1 MSTPS
6 TKVVSADAKTILLIE
21 DDEAHALLIRR
32 AFESHPEDYVIDVV
46 RTLREARDALG
57 HRIPALVIADY
68 RLPDGEGVE
77 LLQAQSNIAP
87 VYPVVIMTGHG
98 DEHLAV
104 ESMRAGALDYI
115 VKSDASMGGMPRT
128 ADRVLREWHHIEQRR
143 KAEQALALSEER
155 YALAAE
161 ATNDGLW
168 DWNLETN
175 TVYYSPRL
183 KAMLGFAEGDLD
195 DTLDAAFGLVHK
207 GDVGL
212 LRAAIDRH
220 LSGST
225 PHLECECRMLNN
237 NDGDFRWMMMRGL
250 AVRYSDGIPYRMAG
264 SLTDIHE
271 RKRAEQQLQ
280 HDALHDA
287 LTGLPNRALFM
298 DRLSRC
304 LERARRCENY
314 LFAVLFLDLDRFK
327 VVNDSLGHMVG
338 DELLKTVADRLLDSL
353 RDGDTVCR
361 FGGDEFGLV
370 LDGIDRE
377 EEAMQIAKRIALSIE
392 KTYRLSD
399 DEVFTTA
406 SIGIALGSKEADSA
420 ESLIHNADTAMFRA
434 KAHGRG
440 YVELFK
446 GTMHMDAL
454 QQLHLEN
461 DLRRALA
468 REELTVFYQPI
479 VSLESGRI
487 EGFEALVRWQH
498 PEKGL
503 VLPCEFIPLAE
514 ETGLI
519 NAMGRYVLK
528 HACAQLREWQHR
540 LLLPDLTISV
550 NISARQCVES
560 DLADQ
565 IKKML
570 HECALKPSCLK
581 LEITENLI
589 MENTEDTSRF
599 VEALYEH
606 GIGLAMDDFGTGYSS
621 LSYLHSIPV
630 DTLKIDRSFV
640 SQMDADSNG
649 FEIVRTIITLAR
661 TLKINV
667 TAEGVE
673 NINQLQ
679 LLRALQCPMAQG
691 FYFSKPLDVASA
703 EALLNSRP
711 SW

>member
-32 AFESHPEDYVIDVV
+32 AFESHPEGYVIDVV

-77 LLQAQSNIAP
+77 LLQAQSNVAP

-183 KAMLGFAEGDLD
+183 KAMLGFGEGDFD
-195 DTLDAAFGLVHK
+195 DTLDAVFGLVHER
-207 GDVGL
+207 DVGL
-212 LRAAIDRH
+212 LRAAIDSH
-220 LSGST
+220 LSGGT
-225 PHLECECRMLNN
+225 PHLECECRMRN

-250 AVRYSDGIPYRMAG
+250 AVRYSDGVAYRMAG

-304 LERARRCENY
+304 LERAHRRNNY

-338 DELLKTVADRLLDSL
+338 DELLKAVANRLIDCL
-353 RDGDTVCR
+353 RTGDTVCR

-377 EEAMQIAKRIALSIE
+377 EEAMQIAKRIALSVE
-392 KTYRLSD
+392 QTYRLSD

-454 QQLHLEN
+454 KQLHREN
-461 DLRRALA
+461 DLRR
-468 REELTVFYQPI
+468 
-479 VSLESGRI
+479 
-487 EGFEALVRWQH
+487 
-498 PEKGL
+498 
-503 VLPCEFIPLAE
+503 
-514 ETGLI
+514 
-519 NAMGRYVLK
+519 
-528 HACAQLREWQHR
+528 
-540 LLLPDLTISV
+540 
-550 NISARQCVES
+550 
-560 DLADQ
+560 
-565 IKKML
+565 
-570 HECALKPSCLK
+570 
-581 LEITENLI
+581 
-589 MENTEDTSRF
+589 
-599 VEALYEH
+599 
-606 GIGLAMDDFGTGYSS
+606 IGA
-621 LSYLHSIPV
+621 
-630 DTLKIDRSFV
+630 
-640 SQMDADSNG
+640 
-649 FEIVRTIITLAR
+649 
-661 TLKINV
+661 
-667 TAEGVE
+667 
-673 NINQLQ
+673 
-679 LLRALQCPMAQG
+679 
-691 FYFSKPLDVASA
+691 
-703 EALLNSRP
+703 
-711 SW
+711 